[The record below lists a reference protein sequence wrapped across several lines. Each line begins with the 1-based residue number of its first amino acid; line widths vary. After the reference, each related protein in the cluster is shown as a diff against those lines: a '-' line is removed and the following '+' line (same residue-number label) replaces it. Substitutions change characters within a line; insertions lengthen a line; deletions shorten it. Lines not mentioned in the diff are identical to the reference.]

1 MQSDPAPLQTTE
13 AEEASII
20 NHWSECTFKLCTGQE
35 VKFDKLDQYPHSHI
49 IGELRYVLDDG
60 VKVTALALY
69 EQSVPVTDP
78 PPFRPPVRVEIIG
91 DARRIKCTC
100 CIRREKWNAGKA
112 ALRQMAQRLTTLES
126 E

>member
-1 MQSDPAPLQTTE
+1 MPSNPAPLQTTE
-13 AEEASII
+13 ETTIV
-20 NHWSECTFKLCTGQE
+20 NHWHERTFKLCTGQE
-35 VKFDKLDQYPHSHI
+35 VKFDRLDEYPHSHI

-60 VKVTALALY
+60 VKVTAMALY

-100 CIRREKWNAGKA
+100 CIRRKKWSAGKA
-112 ALRQMAQRLTTLES
+112 ALRQMAQRLTTLEN

>member
-1 MQSDPAPLQTTE
+1 MPSHPAPSQTETDTP
-13 AEEASII
+13 II
-20 NHWSECTFKLCTGQE
+20 NHWSERTFKLCTGQE
-35 VKFDKLDQYPHSHI
+35 VKFDRLDEYPHSHI

-60 VKVTALALY
+60 VKVTAMALY

-100 CIRREKWNAGKA
+100 CIRREKWGAGKA
-112 ALRQMAQRLTTLES
+112 ALRQMAQRLTTLEN